1 MKMPKMPNVGK
12 MFEKLCNPAKLYLV
26 LSLISVVLY
35 MVSLSGYGHELDKL
49 HAMGVDADHHTY
61 MGLLMQIVWAILW
74 TSVLNYICHKF
85 PKHGTTISW
94 VLVILP
100 FVLFAMLLFFTLFV
114 LAHVKATAKAHQGN
128 LDAMSGLL
136 GMQEAIEEKL
146 GKVHSN
152 TLDHQETL
160 DEVHQNTLD
169 HQDALEDVHQNTL
182 DHHAALNALQ
192 KPSHPVI
199 EHEGHDPHH
208 GAHAPHDHDGGLL

>member
-35 MVSLSGYGHELDKL
+35 MVSLSGYGHELDNL

-61 MGLLMQIVWAILW
+61 MGLLMQIIWAILW

-100 FVLFAMLLFFTLFV
+100 FVLFAMFLFFTLFV
-114 LAHVKATAKAHQGN
+114 LAHVTATAASHQ
-128 LDAMSGLL
+128 LHADTIQ
-136 GMQEAIEEKL
+136 GMQESMGEQL
-146 GKVHSN
+146 GQVHSN
-152 TLDHQETL
+152 TLDHQDIL
-160 DEVHQNTLD
+160 DDIHQNTLD
-169 HQDALEDVHQNTL
+169 HQDELEDVHQNTL
-182 DHHAALNALQ
+182 DHHDALNALQ
-192 KPSHPVI
+192 NPHIQVVD
-199 EHEGHDPHH
+199 HEGHDPHH
-208 GAHAPHDHDGGLL
+208 GKHAAHDHTDGLL